1 MALRCRRAGAVHSI
15 ISGQTAPAKK
25 PDFVRFGPEADKGG
39 CGWIVRDVPL
49 GDIPT
54 NSNGALKAP
63 FTLQERCDY
72 TRYGAND
79 AT

>member
-1 MALRCRRAGAVHSI
+1 
-15 ISGQTAPAKK
+15 
-25 PDFVRFGPEADKGG
+25 
-39 CGWIVRDVPL
+39 VPL

-54 NSNGALKAP
+54 NSNGASKAP